1 MQMETIIHHFLAIA
15 ALVIAL
21 LSGFDMIGVAAGFM
35 LCEISSIFLSFK
47 MMFDVKGKEK
57 KNTCFSVVNQLLFLL
72 TFTAFLVLI
81 GALIAVFPGLHG
93 LHRRSSSHGKRHCFQ
108 VA

>member
-1 MQMETIIHHFLAIA
+1 MVYGVLYSIGYLTYDIHYNAVVIAGQKGMQMETIIHHFLAIA

-47 MMFDVKGKEK
+47 LMFDVKGK
-57 KNTCFSVVNQLLFLL
+57 
-72 TFTAFLVLI
+72 
-81 GALIAVFPGLHG
+81 
-93 LHRRSSSHGKRHCFQ
+93 
-108 VA
+108 